1 MEYSDCPELLL
12 VDADDHSPAL
22 GRGAPI
28 AAPEATSQD
37 LPPYLWSLSAS
48 ANDLAAQ
55 RWAVIAPE
63 GPEGDAL
70 IAAVHRLIAARGQQQ
85 DAPVRE
91 YRTPPRMRAEEAAR
105 WRKQVFQASERDP
118 ADLPRYQLILGDLH
132 QVSAELQAMQ
142 ATDGFV
148 GRLAFDRREHYEA
161 YVDKLLASERGP
173 SEPAPRAI
181 FHTVHDGTA
190 ATRIGHRA
198 LVEPALELVN
208 EMQAR
213 RRLGFPAVASLSGD
227 PDDPSRDDLLRDA
240 AAAGSVLFS
249 VSHGEG
255 APRRG
260 WRSPAEQRARQ
271 GAMSFGANGQLTG
284 DDLTNAA
291 FLPGGLWFMLACFGA
306 GTPSASKY
314 RRWLDALL
322 AHGQFQG
329 RPEVVLGSLPRAGE
343 APFIAALPKAALASP
358 RGPLGFIG
366 HVDLAWTYAFREL
379 DTGKATN
386 RPQRFVQTLASA
398 LRGDRLGVAF
408 HELYRFLA
416 QTNTELT
423 TLDEDEVADPIR
435 RAHLWMLRS
444 DLAGYV
450 LLGDPAARLPVSGA
464 ATASAPVP
472 EAPRNLDDEAAAL
485 FGFGVQRSAPAAPRE
500 PALATIEAAIGDLL
514 AGTASVDAVAR
525 RHGLDARM
533 LTGLFERYRQ
543 GGRAAIGRG

>member
-1 MEYSDCPELLL
+1 M
-12 VDADDHSPAL
+12 
-22 GRGAPI
+22 
-28 AAPEATSQD
+28 
-37 LPPYLWSLSAS
+37 
-48 ANDLAAQ
+48 
-55 RWAVIAPE
+55 
-63 GPEGDAL
+63 
-70 IAAVHRLIAARGQQQ
+70 
-85 DAPVRE
+85 
-91 YRTPPRMRAEEAAR
+91 
-105 WRKQVFQASERDP
+105 
-118 ADLPRYQLILGDLH
+118 
-132 QVSAELQAMQ
+132 
-142 ATDGFV
+142 
-148 GRLAFDRREHYEA
+148 
-161 YVDKLLASERGP
+161 
-173 SEPAPRAI
+173 
-181 FHTVHDGTA
+181 
-190 ATRIGHRA
+190 
-198 LVEPALELVN
+198 
-208 EMQAR
+208 
-213 RRLGFPAVASLSGD
+213 
-227 PDDPSRDDLLRDA
+227 
-240 AAAGSVLFS
+240 LFS